1 MCSYLL
7 QDNSTLLLR
16 GGGRLEAELL
26 CTDFIDYS
34 LQNFLF
40 SNFILFYF
48 LFIHIA
54 KHIFT
59 LSCHGVPYIS

>member
-7 QDNSTLLLR
+7 QDNYTLLLR
-16 GGGRLEAELL
+16 GGGRSEAEFL

-34 LQNFLF
+34 LPNFPF

-48 LFIHIA
+48 LFIHIT
-54 KHIFT
+54 KRIFT
-59 LSCHGVPYIS
+59 LSRHGVPYIS